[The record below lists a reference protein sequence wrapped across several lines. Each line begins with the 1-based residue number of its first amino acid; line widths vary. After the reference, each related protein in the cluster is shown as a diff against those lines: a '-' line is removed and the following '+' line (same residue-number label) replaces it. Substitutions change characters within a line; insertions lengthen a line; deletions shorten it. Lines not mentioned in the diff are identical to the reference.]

1 MSIPKDPFLAVS
13 FVNTE
18 LRDSYDSLDALCASC
33 GVDRK
38 ALEEKLALAGFSYD
52 EAQRRF
58 R

>member
-1 MSIPKDPFLAVS
+1 MSIPQDPFLAVS

-18 LRDSYDSLDALCASC
+18 LRDSYDSLDALCASY
-33 GVDRK
+33 GTDRK
-38 ALEEKLALAGFSYD
+38 ALEEKLSSAGFTYD